1 MRLASILAVLTLLSC
16 TSAASPQSDEGWT
29 PLFDGKTLTGW
40 SPRGGGVWSVDQ
52 GSILGL
58 TGSGEYGWLCSTKT
72 YGDFFLEVETK
83 IEGPGN
89 SGVQVRSHIDDKDL
103 MKGYQFDLD
112 RTRPS
117 SGRLY
122 DEARRKLLQDVPLR
136 PEARGAL
143 KIDEWNTMRM
153 ECVGDRLRSWV
164 NGVPIV
170 DHRDAVDLDGIL
182 ALQVHSGKDTRIRFR
197 NLRIKDLGRRSWEPL
212 WNGKS
217 LDGWKA
223 TGDADWRAVDGA
235 LAGKLQKRGYA
246 ALATASPLSGFT
258 IRVVFKSGV
267 EGKAGLSFGA
277 ATPDSDAGSRIA
289 LLGDRSKDWNELIVS
304 VHEGRTVAHL
314 NGDRTYDVKAGGVP
328 EGPVAI
334 DLVGEGSQV
343 LLKSVEILGP
353 AKRE

>member
-1 MRLASILAVLTLLSC
+1 MSALNRLSLLAVFALLSC
-16 TSAASPQSDEGWT
+16 SAAQSQGDVGAT
-29 PLFDGKTLTGW
+29 SLFDGKTLAGW
-40 SPRGGGVWSVDQ
+40 QPRGGGVWSVDQ
-52 GSILGL
+52 GTILGL
-58 TGSGEYGWLCSTKT
+58 TGSGAYGWLCTEKT
-72 YGDFFLEVETK
+72 YGDFVLELETK
-83 IEGPGN
+83 IEGTGN
-89 SGVQVRSHIDDKDL
+89 SGVQVRSHIDAKDL
-103 MKGYQFDLD
+103 MTGYQFDLD

-143 KIDEWNTMRM
+143 RQDEWNTMKM

-164 NGVPIV
+164 NGVAIV
-170 DHRDAVDLDGIL
+170 DHRDAVDLDGII

-197 NLRIKDLGRRSWEPL
+197 NIRIQDLGKRRWEPL
-212 WNGKS
+212 WNGKDLS
-217 LDGWKA
+217 GWK
-223 TGDADWRAVDGA
+223 TLGDADWKAQDGA

-246 ALATASPLSGFT
+246 ALATATPLSEFT
-258 IRVVFKSGV
+258 MRVVFKSGI

-277 ATPDSDAGSRIA
+277 ATPDSDAGSRIG
-289 LLGDRSKDWNELIVS
+289 LLGGKPQDWNELIVS

-314 NGDRTYDVKAGGVP
+314 NGDRIADLRSPAV

-343 LLKSVEILGP
+343 LLKSIELLG
-353 AKRE
+353 AASR